1 MLKIDLIVVL
11 LHLDQQNIF
20 KCISYWK
27 GMTSK
32 MEWTEEAE
40 SAIKKVPF
48 FVRKRVRARVEEDTR
63 KAGRN
68 RISLD
73 DVRLS
78 QKRYLSKMGEEIK
91 GYQLESCFGASG
103 CPNPAADSNQLLQRL
118 EEILQGANFR
128 TFLEERVK
136 GGLKHHHEFRV
147 AVSDCPNACSQPQI
161 KDIGIIG
168 AHEPVLSKEPCS
180 LCHACEESCQEHAIL
195 LNESEE
201 IPVIDFDRCIRCGR
215 CIRVC
220 PTGTIDTGRKG
231 YRIMLGGKLG
241 RHPRLGEEISGIYHE
256 DEVIDILEK
265 CIEFYKNNSAHG
277 ERFAELFK
285 GVDHL
290 GLKRKGH
297 S

>member
-1 MLKIDLIVVL
+1 
-11 LHLDQQNIF
+11 
-20 KCISYWK
+20 
-27 GMTSK
+27 

-40 SAIKKVPF
+40 AAIKKVPF
-48 FVRKRVRARVEEDTR
+48 FVRKKVRARVEDETR
-63 KAGRN
+63 MAGRS
-68 RISLD
+68 RISLN

-91 GYQLESCFGASG
+91 GYQLETCFGASG
-103 CPNPAADSNQLLQRL
+103 CPNPAVDSNRLLERL
-118 EEILQGANFR
+118 EEILKGANFR
-128 TFLEERVK
+128 AFLEERVK

-168 AHEPVLSKEPCS
+168 ASEPVLTKEPCS
-180 LCHACEESCQEHAIL
+180 LCRACEEACQEDAIL
-195 LNESEE
+195 LKESEE
-201 IPVIDFDRCIRCGR
+201 IPDIDLDRCIRCGR

-220 PTGTIDTGRKG
+220 PTGTIDTGHKG

-241 RHPRLGEEISGIYHE
+241 RHPRLAEEIACIFDE

-265 CIEFYKNNSAHG
+265 CIEFYKKNSAHG
-277 ERFAELFK
+277 ERFAEIFK
-285 GVDHL
+285 GVDML
-290 GLKRKGH
+290 GIHDLFSKT